1 MTTWFTT
8 VLGTQI
14 WHVAH
19 DISWLLQRTWLSQLK
34 PANAVA
40 IRWHFGGKIWSDDA
54 MNGRNTKWSHINH
67 QPMVKKVNHQPAII
81 NQWLTTIN
89 HGSVDFKPG
98 FAIRLGQAR
107 VSRPTFPDLMPLATP
122 LPNHSKIQNAD
133 VSPKKN
139 PWTMVKISDSATST
153 PFFRV
158 KQRKKTCCPGRP
170 VLGGGAWVAIS
181 QLLVF
186 CCCG

>member
-40 IRWHFGGKIWSDDA
+40 IRWQNLVWCYT
-54 MNGRNTKWSHINH
+54 MNGRDTKWSHINH

-81 NQWLTTIN
+81 NQWLTTTN

-107 VSRPTFPDLMPLATP
+107 VNRPTFPERKISGNSPT
-122 LPNHSKIQNAD
+122 PNHSKIQNAD
-133 VSPKKN
+133 VSPKKKHE
-139 PWTMVKISDSATST
+139 PWLKSVITST
-153 PFFRV
+153 APQSIQFVPEITPFELV
-158 KQRKKTCCPGRP
+158 KPRKNPIIYP
-170 VLGGGAWVAIS
+170 
-181 QLLVF
+181 LVI
-186 CCCG
+186 